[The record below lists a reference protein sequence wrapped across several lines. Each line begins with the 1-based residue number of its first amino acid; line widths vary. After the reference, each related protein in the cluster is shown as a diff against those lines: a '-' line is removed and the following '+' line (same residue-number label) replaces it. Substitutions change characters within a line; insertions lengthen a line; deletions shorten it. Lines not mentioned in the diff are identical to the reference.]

1 MTNTILEFQEVWK
14 TYGDDKTKITA
25 LNGINLELKKNSLN
39 LILGPSG
46 SGKTTILNLASLL
59 DSPTNG
65 EIIINGQDTSKL
77 SKSERTKIRRNRI
90 GIVYQRA
97 NLFPY
102 LNILENIMLPMIS
115 KDINNASKTLNKVG
129 IVETSKF
136 PDEISIEKQQRAALA
151 RAMINDPHLIITDEP
166 TGELDKKSTE
176 ALMDLIINMK
186 NKHTILMLS
195 NNDDLKEYC
204 DELFDQRWLF
214 TKKIGLK
221 RVKIIFY
228 LIIFN

>member
-1 MTNTILEFQEVWK
+1 MINNILEFKEVWK
-14 TYGDDKTKITA
+14 TYGDDRTKITA
-25 LNGINLELKKNSLN
+25 LKGINLELKKNSLN

-77 SKSERTKIRRNRI
+77 SKSGRTKIRRNRI

-151 RAMINDPHLIITDEP
+151 RAMINDPHLIIADEP

-176 ALMDLIINMK
+176 AVMDLIIKMK

-204 DELFDQRWLF
+204 DELFLIKDGYLQ
-214 TKKIGLK
+214 KK
-221 RVKIIFY
+221 
-228 LIIFN
+228 

>member
-1 MTNTILEFQEVWK
+1 MTNTILEFEEVWK
-14 TYGDDKTKITA
+14 TYGHDKTKTTA

-59 DSPTNG
+59 DIPTNG
-65 EIIINGQDTSKL
+65 TIIINGQDTSQL
-77 SKSERTKIRRNRI
+77 SKSERSKIRRNRI

-102 LNILENIMLPMIS
+102 LNILENTMLPMIS
-115 KDINNASKTLNKVG
+115 KDINNASKILNKVR

-136 PDEISIEKQQRAALA
+136 PDEISIEKQQRTALA
-151 RAMINDPHLIITDEP
+151 RAMINDPHLIIADEP

-176 ALMDLIINMK
+176 ELMDLIIKMK

-195 NNDDLKEYC
+195 NDADLKEYC
-204 DELFDQRWLF
+204 DELFLIKDGYLQ
-214 TKKIGLK
+214 KK
-221 RVKIIFY
+221 
-228 LIIFN
+228 

>member
-1 MTNTILEFQEVWK
+1 MTNNILEFKEVWK

-46 SGKTTILNLASLL
+46 SGKTTLLNLASLL
-59 DSPTNG
+59 DTPTNG
-65 EIIINGQDTSKL
+65 AIIINGQDTSKL
-77 SKSERTKIRRNRI
+77 SKSERSKIRRNEI

-102 LNILENIMLPMIS
+102 LNILENTMLPMVS
-115 KDINNASKTLNKVG
+115 KDMNDASKILNKVG

-151 RAMINDPHLIITDEP
+151 RAVINNPRLIISDEP

-176 ALMDLIINMK
+176 AVMDLIINMK

-195 NNDDLKEYC
+195 NNVDLKEYC
-204 DELFDQRWLF
+204 DELFLIKDGYLQ
-214 TKKIGLK
+214 KID
-221 RVKIIFY
+221 
-228 LIIFN
+228 

>member
-1 MTNTILEFQEVWK
+1 MTNNILEFKEVWK

-59 DSPTNG
+59 DAPTNG
-65 EIIINGQDTSKL
+65 AIIINGQDTSKL
-77 SKSERTKIRRNRI
+77 SKSERSKIRRNRI

-102 LNILENIMLPMIS
+102 LNILENTMLPMVS
-115 KDINNASKTLNKVG
+115 KDMNNASKILNKVG

-151 RAMINDPHLIITDEP
+151 RALINNPHLIIADEP
-166 TGELDKKSTE
+166 TGELDKKSAE
-176 ALMDLIINMK
+176 SLLDLIMEMK
-186 NKHTILMLS
+186 NKHAILMLS
-195 NNDDLKEYC
+195 NNEDLKEYC
-204 DELFDQRWLF
+204 DELFLIKD
-214 TKKIGLK
+214 G
-221 RVKIIFY
+221 Y
-228 LIIFN
+228 LQKSEG

>member
-1 MTNTILEFQEVWK
+1 MTNNILEFKEVWK
-14 TYGDDKTKITA
+14 AYGDDKTKITA

-39 LILGPSG
+39 FILGPSG
-46 SGKTTILNLASLL
+46 SGKTTLLNLASLL
-59 DSPTNG
+59 DTPTNG
-65 EIIINGQDTSKL
+65 AIIINGQDTSKL
-77 SKSERTKIRRNRI
+77 SKSERSKIRRNEI

-102 LNILENIMLPMIS
+102 LNILENTMLPMVS
-115 KDINNASKTLNKVG
+115 KDMNDASKILNKVG

-151 RAMINDPHLIITDEP
+151 RAVINNPRLIISDEP

-176 ALMDLIINMK
+176 AVMDLIINMK

-195 NNDDLKEYC
+195 NNADLKEYC
-204 DELFDQRWLF
+204 DELFLIKDGYLQ
-214 TKKIGLK
+214 KID
-221 RVKIIFY
+221 
-228 LIIFN
+228 

>member
-1 MTNTILEFQEVWK
+1 MTNNILEFKEVWK

-59 DSPTNG
+59 DAPTNG
-65 EIIINGQDTSKL
+65 AIIINGQDTSKL
-77 SKSERTKIRRNRI
+77 SKSERSKIRRNRI

-102 LNILENIMLPMIS
+102 LNILENTMLPMVS
-115 KDINNASKTLNKVG
+115 KDMNNASKILNKVG

-151 RAMINDPHLIITDEP
+151 RAVINNPRLIISDEP

-176 ALMDLIINMK
+176 AVMDLIINMK

-195 NNDDLKEYC
+195 NNADLKEYC
-204 DELFDQRWLF
+204 DELFLIKDGYLQ
-214 TKKIGLK
+214 KID
-221 RVKIIFY
+221 
-228 LIIFN
+228 

>member
-1 MTNTILEFQEVWK
+1 MTNNILEFKEVWK

-39 LILGPSG
+39 FILGPSG

-59 DSPTNG
+59 DTPTNG
-65 EIIINGQDTSKL
+65 AIIINGQDTSKL
-77 SKSERTKIRRNRI
+77 SKSERSKIRRNEI

-102 LNILENIMLPMIS
+102 LNILENTMLPMVS
-115 KDINNASKTLNKVG
+115 KDMNDASKILNKVG
-129 IVETSKF
+129 IVDTSKF

-151 RAMINDPHLIITDEP
+151 RAVINNPRLIISDEP

-176 ALMDLIINMK
+176 AVMDLIINMK

-195 NNDDLKEYC
+195 NNADLKEYC
-204 DELFDQRWLF
+204 DELFLIKD
-214 TKKIGLK
+214 G
-221 RVKIIFY
+221 Y
-228 LIIFN
+228 LRKNND

>member
-1 MTNTILEFQEVWK
+1 MTNNILEFKEVWK

-59 DSPTNG
+59 DTPTNG
-65 EIIINGQDTSKL
+65 SIKINGQDTSKL
-77 SKSERTKIRRNRI
+77 SKSERSKIRRNRI

-102 LNILENIMLPMIS
+102 LNILENTMLPMVS
-115 KDINNASKTLNKVG
+115 KDMNNASKILNKVG

-136 PDEISIEKQQRAALA
+136 PDEISIEKQQRVALA
-151 RAMINDPHLIITDEP
+151 RAMINNPRLIIADEP

-176 ALMDLIINMK
+176 AVMDLIINMK

-195 NNDDLKEYC
+195 NNADLKEYC
-204 DELFDQRWLF
+204 DELFLIKD
-214 TKKIGLK
+214 G
-221 RVKIIFY
+221 Y
-228 LIIFN
+228 LRKNND

>member
-1 MTNTILEFQEVWK
+1 MINNILEFNEVWK
-14 TYGDDKTKITA
+14 TYGDDEIKITA

-77 SKSERTKIRRNRI
+77 SKSERAKIRRNRI

-151 RAMINDPHLIITDEP
+151 RAVINDPHLIIADEP

-176 ALMDLIINMK
+176 AVMDLIINMK

-204 DELFDQRWLF
+204 DELFLIKDGYLQKNM
-214 TKKIGLK
+214 TKKS
-221 RVKIIFY
+221 
-228 LIIFN
+228 

>member
-1 MTNTILEFQEVWK
+1 MTNNILEFKEVWK

-46 SGKTTILNLASLL
+46 SGKTTLLNLASLL
-59 DSPTNG
+59 DTPTNG
-65 EIIINGQDTSKL
+65 AIIINGQDTSKL
-77 SKSERTKIRRNRI
+77 SKSERSKIRRNEI

-102 LNILENIMLPMIS
+102 LNILENTMLPMVS
-115 KDINNASKTLNKVG
+115 KDMNNASKILNKVG

-136 PDEISIEKQQRAALA
+136 PDEISIEKQQKAALA
-151 RAMINDPHLIITDEP
+151 RAVINNPLLIIADEP

-176 ALMDLIINMK
+176 TVMDLIINMK

-195 NNDDLKEYC
+195 NNADLKEYC
-204 DELFDQRWLF
+204 DELFLIKDGYLQ
-214 TKKIGLK
+214 KID
-221 RVKIIFY
+221 
-228 LIIFN
+228 

>member
-1 MTNTILEFQEVWK
+1 MINNILEFKEVWK

-25 LNGINLELKKNSLN
+25 LKGINFELKKNSLN

-59 DSPTNG
+59 DAPTNG
-65 EIIINGQDTSKL
+65 AIIINGQDTSKL
-77 SKSERTKIRRNRI
+77 SKSERSKIRRNRI

-102 LNILENIMLPMIS
+102 LNILENTMLPMVS
-115 KDINNASKTLNKVG
+115 RDMNNASKILNKVG

-136 PDEISIEKQQRAALA
+136 PDEISIEKQQRATLA
-151 RAMINDPHLIITDEP
+151 RSMINDPHLIIADEP

-176 ALMDLIINMK
+176 AVMDLIIKMK
-186 NKHTILMLS
+186 NKYTILMLS
-195 NNDDLKEYC
+195 NNADLKEYC
-204 DELFDQRWLF
+204 DELFLIKDGYL
-214 TKKIGLK
+214 KK
-221 RVKIIFY
+221 
-228 LIIFN
+228 NND